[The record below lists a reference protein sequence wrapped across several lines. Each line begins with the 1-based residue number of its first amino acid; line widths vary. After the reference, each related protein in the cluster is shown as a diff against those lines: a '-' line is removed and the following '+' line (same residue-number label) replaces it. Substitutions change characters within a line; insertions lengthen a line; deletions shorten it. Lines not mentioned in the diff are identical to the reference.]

1 MHKSNKVVTT
11 TMLSRFQDALTLLCG
26 ERPDE
31 SLCREWMQDV
41 NDDLQGWVLHHIS
54 PITPWATGIGTI
66 DAAWAMAS
74 EPEEGKAMTKNT
86 TVTLD
91 EAVANSAALAEQ
103 WMQDFND
110 ELQEWVLHHV

>member
-26 ERPDE
+26 ERPAE

-74 EPEEGKAMTKNT
+74 EPEEGE
-86 TVTLD
+86 D
-91 EAVANSAALAEQ
+91 YDHQS
-103 WMQDFND
+103 
-110 ELQEWVLHHV
+110 